1 MSAFLQKQGIG
12 TIHKATRYNA
22 NQSDLRVSHWPNQA
36 MTQTVSPLLVHI
48 CWSSCVPVT
57 GTKDMGETET
67 QAGHELTTWN
77 IMEDQVAERLE
88 VENCQSAP
96 AHKVF
101 KRFIVTETRHHEPL
115 PCRSLSRQNVL
126 MIVTQSSPAKKDTRD
141 KPSNFFF

>member
-1 MSAFLQKQGIG
+1 
-12 TIHKATRYNA
+12 
-22 NQSDLRVSHWPNQA
+22 
-36 MTQTVSPLLVHI
+36 
-48 CWSSCVPVT
+48 
-57 GTKDMGETET
+57 MGETET

-96 AHKVF
+96 ARKLF

-126 MIVTQSSPAKKDTRD
+126 TIITQSSPAKKDTRD
-141 KPSNFFF
+141 KPSNF